1 MAREDHAHLLD
12 ALAAIDPATLDYQ
25 QWVEC
30 GMALHESGYSWQD
43 WDEWSARDHA
53 RYHEGECRAKW
64 EGFGNGA
71 DKVSSGSLIRLA
83 EARGWRQPT
92 SGMGDALDWGD
103 MGTVQAGPDV
113 TSAETM
119 PLMDADEGDWDPC
132 RMLYDYIDALFEDS
146 EHVGY
151 VTESFERDGRKLPT
165 KGCWDRTAGQLKE
178 ELARYGDMGMVLG
191 DWDESAGAWIRFNP
205 LDGEG
210 CGNTN
215 VIDRRYALVES
226 DVLDM
231 DRQFPAIK
239 ELNLPCAAVV
249 SSGGKSVHAIVRVD
263 APSTE
268 EYRKR
273 VRWLYD
279 YCDRH
284 GFVTDKNNKN
294 ESRLSRM
301 PGATRNGKRQLLLAT
316 NIGASSWDEWKKW
329 AEESEDDLP
338 EEIVGG
344 VGEPVELNPIL
355 IGTSKDDGILRK
367 FAKMILVGDSKM
379 GKSYTLIDLA
389 QAICVGG
396 EWLGMQC
403 AEGKVYY
410 INLELDTNDFRVRMN
425 EVWKERPESSDPE
438 ALKKVNRNFVHMPM
452 KGRAD
457 LLWEIAQMIVRR
469 VLKYGPPKT
478 FAAVIIDPIYK
489 INGGDDND
497 ARAVAKFTNTL
508 DLIAQACGCAV
519 IYAHHHPKGA
529 TGGRKSIDRM
539 SGSGVYGR
547 DADTVIDFSPL
558 FVPDELW
565 QRFDRKPLYRAEIT
579 CRSFGPRKPI
589 DCAFNYPRFY
599 RDVSGE
605 LAKCKVLGEDPG
617 AEGRARGN
625 QANQDKANGEWEMK
639 REAVDAAYES
649 YPKDLDRDEDC
660 PRNIEE
666 LFDLIEWGAYGLK
679 EPSIKTFKKWF
690 YPTGSLF
697 SYYEI
702 GTVKTEIGPMKGC
715 LIPKGEASNT
725 E

>member
-1 MAREDHAHLLD
+1 MAKEDHAHLLD

-25 QWVEC
+25 SWVEC

-71 DKVSSGSLIRLA
+71 DKVSSGSIIQLA

-119 PLMDADEGDWDPC
+119 PLMDADVGDWDPC

-178 ELARYGDMGMVLG
+178 ELARYGDMRMVLG

-263 APSTE
+263 ASSAE

-338 EEIVGG
+338 DDSDSSDLDKPLNLAPMLIEGVARQRQKIIV
-344 VGEPVELNPIL
+344 
-355 IGTSKDDGILRK
+355 
-367 FAKMILVGDSKM
+367 VGDSKM
-379 GKSYTLIDLA
+379 GKSCTLIDLTE
-389 QAICVGG
+389 AICVGG

-403 AEGKVYY
+403 AKGRVFYV
-410 INLELDTNDFRVRMN
+410 NLELDAEEFKGRQI
-425 EVWKERPESSDPE
+425 EIWHERPEAGD
-438 ALKKVNRNFVHMPM
+438 AWAWDMLKHSFAKWNLKGYATAM
-452 KGRAD
+452 KD
-457 LLWEIAQMIVRR
+457 LVQKLVRR
-469 VLKYGPPKT
+469 VLRYGPPGT
-478 FAAVIIDPIYK
+478 FMAVIIDPVYK
-489 INGGDDND
+489 VNGGDDND
-497 ARAVAKFTNTL
+497 ARAVADFTNAL
-508 DLIAQACGCAV
+508 DYICTSCGCAV
-519 IYAHHHPKGA
+519 IYAHHHPKGTA
-529 TGGRKSIDRM
+529 GGKKSMDRM
-539 SGSGVYGR
+539 SGTGVYAR
-547 DADTVIDFSPL
+547 DADAVIDFTTL
-558 FVPDELW
+558 DADEKLRA
-565 QRFDRKPLYRAEIT
+565 RFGGAKLYRTTFT
-579 CRSFGPRKPI
+579 CRSFQSPDPI
-589 DCAFNYPRFY
+589 DVAFRYPRFY
-599 RDVSGE
+599 RDTSGL
-605 LAKCKVLGEDPG
+605 LAKCHVEGEEVSWQEKKERRTEARREQADNERREKIEIVRQALALC
-617 AEGRARGN
+617 AE
-625 QANQDKANGEWEMK
+625 
-639 REAVDAAYES
+639 
-649 YPKDLDRDEDC
+649 DEV
-660 PRNIEE
+660 
-666 LFDLIEWGAYGLK
+666 
-679 EPSIKTFKKWF
+679 
-690 YPTGSLF
+690 YPTRKNVLERIGEYDGKPVSSGTLTAWTSKDNKRALGPF
-697 SYYEI
+697 SCEKDES
-702 GTVKTEIGPMKGC
+702 TNRW
-715 LIPKGEASNT
+715 LIYDDQSSKDET
-725 E
+725 

>member
-1 MAREDHAHLLD
+1 
-12 ALAAIDPATLDYQ
+12 
-25 QWVEC
+25 
-30 GMALHESGYSWQD
+30 MALHDAGFALEDWQR
-43 WDEWSARDHA
+43 WSATDTRRHNDGSA
-53 RYHEGECRAKW
+53 YYSERETASKW
-64 EGFGNGA
+64 NGFGNGNER
-71 DKVSSGSLIRLA
+71 VTSGTIIHMA
-83 EARGWRQPT
+83 EQRGWRQPT
-92 SGMGDALDWGD
+92 AGEGFALDWDD
-103 MGTVQAGPDV
+103 MGTVQAGPDA
-113 TSAETM
+113 TNADSM
-119 PLMDADEGDWDPC
+119 PIIDSDEGDWDPC

-151 VTESFERDGRKLPT
+151 VTECFERDGRKLPT

-178 ELARYGDMGMVLG
+178 ELARYGDMGAVVG

-239 ELNLPCAAVV
+239 ELNLPCVAVV

-263 APSTE
+263 ASGAD

-284 GFVTDKNNKN
+284 GFLTDKQNKN

-338 EEIVGG
+338 DAMSGDWDDPIVLK
-344 VGEPVELNPIL
+344 PPL
-355 IGTSKDDGILRK
+355 IGQTEQDCILRQG
-367 FAKMILVGDSKM
+367 AKLIVVGDSKM
-379 GKSYTLIDLA
+379 GKSYALIDLA
-389 QAICVGG
+389 EAISVGG
-396 EWLGMQC
+396 EWLGMGC
-403 AEGKVYY
+403 AQGKVFYV
-410 INLELDTNDFRVRMN
+410 NLEIDPQEFRWRQHKVWDERTDSIDGGTMLIN
-425 EVWKERPESSDPE
+425 E
-438 ALKKVNRNFVHMPM
+438 NFV
-452 KGRAD
+452 RWD
-457 LLWEIAQMIVRR
+457 LRGYATDMDNLAPRLVRR
-469 VLKYGPPKT
+469 VLQYGPPGT
-478 FAAVIIDPIYK
+478 FQAVIIDPIYK
-489 INGGDDND
+489 VNGGDDND

-508 DLIAQACGCAV
+508 DLIIMRCGCAI

-529 TGGRKSIDRM
+529 TGGRKAIDRM

-558 FVPDELW
+558 FVPEELW
-565 QRFDRKPLYRAEIT
+565 SSYDHKPIYRAEVK
-579 CRSFGPRKPI
+579 CRSFKDRRPI
-589 DCAFNYPRFY
+589 DCFFNWPRFY
-599 RDVSGE
+599 RDTKGDFAG
-605 LAKCKVLGEDPG
+605 LKVLGEDPG

-625 QANQDKANGEWEMK
+625 QANQDKALDEWELK
-639 REAVDAAYES
+639 RQAVDDAYER

-660 PRNIEE
+660 PRNAEE
-666 LFDLIEWGAYGLK
+666 LLDLIEWGAYGLK
-679 EPSIKTFKKWF
+679 EPTIGSFRKWF
-690 YPTGSLF
+690 CPSGKLYEH
-697 SYYEI
+697 YEI
-702 GTVKTEIGPMKGC
+702 GTVKTKIGPMRGC
-715 LIPKGEASNT
+715 LIPKHEESKP
-725 E
+725 ESE